1 VAVDRAKHRIV
12 RVNHGRMVAARGAR
26 DGREELSV
34 SLRQDRTTNGR
45 QLLRAPTNKAP
56 ARAPSLRFLQI
67 RKQGYRVSCKNSTGI
82 PSGSSV

>member
-56 ARAPSLRFLQI
+56 ARARFAAFPP
-67 RKQGYRVSCKNSTGI
+67 NSEAGL
-82 PSGSSV
+82 SREL